1 VVTVTRLRV
10 RDVMSCDV
18 VTVRPDAAIGP
29 AIDRVLRHG
38 HTHLVV
44 VDDDGV
50 LVDIVSAHLLTTALM
65 TRLIERHQPLAEV
78 LADPASI
85 RAGARLD
92 EAAGRMMEL
101 SVDALGVVDRQGRLV
116 GVLTWADIGR
126 SVAPPLSVRA
136 ERRAPG

>member
-1 VVTVTRLRV
+1 MTVTRLRV
-10 RDVMSCDV
+10 RDVMSREV
-18 VTVRPDAAIGP
+18 VTVRPDATIGA
-29 AIDRVLRHG
+29 AIDRVLRRG

-44 VDDDGV
+44 VDDDGA

-65 TRLIERHQPLAEV
+65 TRLIERQQPLSDV
-78 LADPASI
+78 LADPAAI
-85 RAGARLD
+85 RAGARLH
-92 EAAGRMMEL
+92 EAAGLMMEL

-126 SVAPPLSVRA
+126 SVAPPLTLRA

>member
-1 VVTVTRLRV
+1 MTVTRLRV
-10 RDVMSCDV
+10 RDVMSRDV
-18 VTVRPDAAIGP
+18 VTVRPDAAIGS
-29 AIDRVLRHG
+29 AIDRVLRRG

-65 TRLIERHQPLAEV
+65 TRLIERHQPLADV
-78 LADPASI
+78 LADPATI

-116 GVLTWADIGR
+116 GVLTWSDIGR